1 MFVFL
6 FIWAH
11 IIVFFINKIALV
23 YRKWVINS
31 RIEYD
36 KQYVK
41 MIMSKF
47 EIMQSSKQ
55 KQEISVL
62 DKHLLWIVDWN
73 LNKALFRMF
82 LVPDMVMAILIIA
95 VFALI
100 KNWQIS
106 YWVIVSLFM
115 IISILKENLY
125 SSITLIKD
133 LTKNFYAI
141 EKIWELIEETPKIKW
156 FDKWVDF
163 KYIS

>member
-1 MFVFL
+1 M
-6 FIWAH
+6 
-11 IIVFFINKIALV
+11 KI
-23 YRKWVINS
+23 S
-31 RIEYD
+31 TD
-36 KQYVK
+36 KCK
-41 MIMSKF
+41 PLP
-47 EIMQSSKQ
+47 MQSSKQ

-133 LTKNFYAI
+133 LTKNFYKNKQLFI
-141 EKIWELIEETPKIKW
+141 VK
-156 FDKWVDF
+156 
-163 KYIS
+163 KY